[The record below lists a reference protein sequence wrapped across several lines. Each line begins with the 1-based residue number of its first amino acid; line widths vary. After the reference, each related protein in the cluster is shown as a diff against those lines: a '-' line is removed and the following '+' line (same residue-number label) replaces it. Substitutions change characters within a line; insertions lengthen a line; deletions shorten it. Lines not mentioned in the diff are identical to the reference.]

1 MTVGRFKKL
10 PITQGDSFLHH
21 FLSFMKNANKNTQ
34 KGVDA
39 ESKES
44 AGRDWLAN
52 FSEKKPSFL
61 KSGQILTFR
70 RRVPETKKHII
81 YFISIYGNFIF
92 LEHDLKN

>member
-1 MTVGRFKKL
+1 MQIKTHRKGLMQKVKKVREE
-10 PITQGDSFLHH
+10 TGWQTFH
-21 FLSFMKNANKNTQ
+21 
-34 KGVDA
+34 
-39 ESKES
+39 KENP
-44 AGRDWLAN
+44 A
-52 FSEKKPSFL
+52 FL